1 MLRHFSFWL
10 WHCQMNTSGACKRLG
25 RSTMRYMLCTNQEIY
40 HAIEHHV
47 QQDERRGESL
57 RRLPIF
63 YFFHLTIFILLL
75 LFFFPCPIQLDR
87 QRQKVCAFMVLGC
100 HRCKCCR
107 SDVKIW
113 MAQPFLSNHSSG
125 QHSNNY
131 GTLSSNSTY
140 PFACDYK
147 PFLNSPNQEVYI
159 YIYINILGCCLKT
172 NFPLVFIVK
181 LITSYINASFIMTAE
196 QNWYSLIIYSLKCKW
211 AIYNKRYLYSLF
223 QLLLL

>member
-10 WHCQMNTSGACKRLG
+10 WHCQMNRSGACKRLG

-159 YIYINILGCCLKT
+159 YIYKYFGLLSENQFSPCVHSET
-172 NFPLVFIVK
+172 DYK
-181 LITSYINASFIMTAE
+181 LY
-196 QNWYSLIIYSLKCKW
+196 KCKFYHDSRTEL
-211 AIYNKRYLYSLF
+211 IQPNNLF
-223 QLLLL
+223 IKV